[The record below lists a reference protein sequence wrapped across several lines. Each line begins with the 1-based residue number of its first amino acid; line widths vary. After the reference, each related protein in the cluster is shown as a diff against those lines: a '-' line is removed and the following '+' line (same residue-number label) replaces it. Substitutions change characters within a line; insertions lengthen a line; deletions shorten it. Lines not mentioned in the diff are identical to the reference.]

1 MNPFRRPNDRYGS
14 SAPGRDALSARQPGV
29 GPPHRRA
36 GDPGAQLAADG
47 LRRLGRGGAL
57 ARRRPDLPGQQ
68 HPTSPPM
75 SCRSTNTPGRGGSSW
90 PGRAYTPTTAEIGYF
105 LADWV
110 TRTRSKSIDPIV
122 IRDNWTGAYRFVV
135 GPAIGQLND
144 YAKTHDPFA
153 NAGTPGGQRRD
164 RLGPR
169 RAAPT
174 TYQVQWRE
182 TTFDQGAS
190 APRTVN
196 WTGLFTTKID
206 PPKNE
211 AELRANPLG
220 VFITA
225 FQWSREL

>member
-1 MNPFRRPNDRYGS
+1 MQPFRRPNDRYGS
-14 SAPGRDALSARQPGV
+14 SAPVETPYQRASQEWDRRIGAPVIQARNW
-29 GPPHRRA
+29 RLMAFA
-36 GDPGAQLAADG
+36 GWAVA
-47 LRRLGRGGAL
+47 AL
-57 ARRRPDLPGQQ
+57 AVGGLIYQG
-68 HPTSPPM
+68 S
-75 SCRSTNTPGRGGSSW
+75 NTRIATYVVPIDKYGRPGRIEMAD
-90 PGRAYTPTTAEIGYF
+90 RAYTPSSAEIGYF

-122 IRDNWTGAYRFVV
+122 IRDNWTAAYRFVV

-153 NAGTPGGQRRD
+153 NAGSQAVSVEIVSVLQRS
-164 RLGPR
+164 P
-169 RAAPT
+169 A

-182 TTFDQGAS
+182 TTFDQGVS
-190 APRTVN
+190 SSSVN